1 MKDVF
6 TTKVTLF
13 PSDLMPKT
21 DGVMPLWDRVAE
33 ISLTPSEGYRRVR
46 RSAAMLGLA
55 LSMGASGLVLSSK
68 ATAETRAATPETTI
82 SNVERVPATTEAQP
96 VTTLSSPVALRS
108 QTPSPSTVKIAS
120 LNAASDAPQAIAVIP
135 PLEVSSTP
143 STLASAS
150 PSKSPLL
157 QPIALKN
164 SSNHATAEQPVALAS
179 PATSTPVTVSDVSQ
193 PIQVIPAPDIQG
205 TLAPAAQQAGVV
217 TLPAPVAAA
226 PQTGSLPP
234 LARPI
239 PIQVPAPEQQA
250 PPTAIA
256 PIKREE
262 TEIKATNQTPTANSN
277 LPALQPVTESVTPRT
292 TVKSLEAPV
301 AIAVIPPATVPETTP
316 ILQRSATNRPIPSTA
331 SEVTPVVNTPAPP
344 QIINPVAETTVTSY
358 QVQSGDTLN
367 NIARD
372 HGISKQELIEVNGL
386 DNPNLIRPSQKL
398 VIPSLAKNTLLAT
411 TQPQLSSEAVTP
423 EAVQA
428 DHVSVP
434 KSVPKIVNTSV
445 SSRVTTTVKADQP
458 IPIAVEMPASPY
470 TAQLKSEVAS
480 IPVAQTPKAQPG
492 TQRPMVVSQAADQDT
507 LDEAVNPEWQDERVL
522 PRSYTAPRA
531 SFNQLQQRYRPTVRH
546 SGLANSPII
555 GTAPANPQD
564 YNDSIRLPVGQEV
577 SPELPPLNA
586 PQMPEMPTQYTSH
599 IWPARGVLT
608 SGFGRRWGRMHK
620 GIDIAAP
627 VGTPI
632 FASAPGE
639 VIAAGW
645 NSGGFGNLVKI
656 RHYDGSVT
664 YYAHN
669 SRILVRP
676 GQIVAQGEQVAE
688 MGSTGRSTGPHLHFE
703 IRPNGEDAINPIAL
717 LPQR

>member
-13 PSDLMPKT
+13 PSDLKPAM
-21 DGVMPLWDRVAE
+21 DGILPLRDRVAE
-33 ISLTPSEGYRRVR
+33 MSLTPSEGYRRVR

-55 LSMGASGLVLSSK
+55 LSMGASGLFLSSK
-68 ATAETRAATPETTI
+68 ATATTRATTPETTV
-82 SNVERVPATTEAQP
+82 SNIERVPATSQASSV
-96 VTTLSSPVALRS
+96 VTLASPVILRS
-108 QTPSPSTVKIAS
+108 PNQAPSTVTIVS
-120 LNAASDAPQAIAVIP
+120 LDKTTEAPQAIAVIP
-135 PLEVSSTP
+135 PLEVKSSA
-143 STLASAS
+143 STVVSAS

-164 SSNHATAEQPVALAS
+164 SSDEQPVALAS
-179 PATSTPVTVSDVSQ
+179 PAATPTVTVSDVSQ
-193 PIQVIPAPDIQG
+193 PIQVIPAPDVEG

-217 TLPAPVAAA
+217 APQTTVAVV
-226 PQTGSLPP
+226 PQTGSMAP

-250 PPTAIA
+250 TPTVSA

-262 TEIKATNQTPTANSN
+262 TEIKATPQSPTASSS
-277 LPALQPVTESVTPRT
+277 LPTTQPASDSVTNRT
-292 TVKSLEAPV
+292 TVKPLEAPV
-301 AIAVIPPATVPETTP
+301 AIAVIPPATVNETAP
-316 ILQRSATNRPIPSTA
+316 ILQSSAKTLPVAPTTA
-331 SEVTPVVNTPAPP
+331 SVTPVVNPPVPP
-344 QIINPVAETTVTSY
+344 QVINPRAESAPTSY

-367 NIARD
+367 SIARD
-372 HGISKQELIEVNGL
+372 HGISKQELIQANEL
-386 DNPNLIRPSQKL
+386 DDPNLIRANQKL
-398 VIPSLAKNTLLAT
+398 VIPNLAKKTLLVAA
-411 TQPQLSSEAVTP
+411 QPQISPEAVTQEVV
-423 EAVQA
+423 EADNTPTTV
-428 DHVSVP
+428 
-434 KSVPKIVNTSV
+434 VNPTIASNTTTSV
-445 SSRVTTTVKADQP
+445 ESNQAIS
-458 IPIAVEMPASPY
+458 IAVEMPATPY
-470 TAQLKSEVAS
+470 TAQLKAEIAS
-480 IPVAQTPKAQPG
+480 IPGAQKPTVQQGQQLPL
-492 TQRPMVVSQAADQDT
+492 VVSQATNQDSQ
-507 LDEAVNPEWQDERVL
+507 DEVINPEWQDERVV
-522 PRSYTAPRA
+522 PRSYTAPR
-531 SFNQLQQRYRPTVRH
+531 SSLNQLQQRYRPTVRQ

-555 GTAPANPQD
+555 GTAPTNPED

-586 PQMPEMPTQYTSH
+586 PQMPEMPTQYTSY

-608 SGFGRRWGRMHK
+608 SGFGRRWGRMHR

-645 NSGGFGNLVKI
+645 NPGGFGNLVKI

-669 SRILVRP
+669 SRILVRT

>member
-13 PSDLMPKT
+13 PSDLMPAT
-21 DGVMPLWDRVAE
+21 DGVLPLWDRVAE
-33 ISLTPSEGYRRVR
+33 MSLTPSEGYRRVR

-68 ATAETRAATPETTI
+68 ATATTRAITPETTI
-82 SNVERVPATTEAQP
+82 SNIERVPATAQTEP
-96 VTTLSSPVALRS
+96 VSPLSSPVVLRSKS
-108 QTPSPSTVKIAS
+108 QTPSTVTIAS
-120 LNAASDAPQAIAVIP
+120 LNNASDAPQAIAVIP
-135 PLEVSSTP
+135 PLEVSSP
-143 STLASAS
+143 ASTVVSPS

-164 SSNHATAEQPVALAS
+164 ASAEQPVALAS
-179 PATSTPVTVSDVSQ
+179 PAATPPVSVSDVSQ
-193 PIQVIPAPDIQG
+193 PIQVIPAPDVEG
-205 TLAPAAQQAGVV
+205 TLAPAAQQAGVI
-217 TLPAPVAAA
+217 APQATVAAS
-226 PQTGSLPP
+226 PQTGSMPP

-262 TEIKATNQTPTANSN
+262 TEIQATNQSPTAHSS
-277 LPALQPVTESVTPRT
+277 LPAIQPAPVSAPERT
-292 TVKSLEAPV
+292 AAKSLEAPV
-301 AIAVIPPATVPETTP
+301 AIAVIPPATVSETTP
-316 ILQRSATNRPIPSTA
+316 ILQRSAKTLPVAPTNPFVAPA
-331 SEVTPVVNTPAPP
+331 VNTPAPP
-344 QIINPVAETTVTSY
+344 QIINPVAESTPTPTSY

-367 NIARD
+367 SIARD
-372 HGISKQELIEVNGL
+372 HGISKQELIQANGL
-386 DNPNLIRPSQKL
+386 DNPNLIRANQKL
-398 VIPSLAKNTLLAT
+398 VLPNLAKKSLLVAS
-411 TQPQLSSEAVTP
+411 QPQISSAVVTQ
-423 EAVQA
+423 EVVQA
-428 DHVSVP
+428 DNAPRPTVVKP
-434 KSVPKIVNTSV
+434 SV
-445 SSRVTTTVKADQP
+445 SLKTTTPAESNQA
-458 IPIAVEMPASPY
+458 IPIAVEMPTTPY
-470 TAQLKSEVAS
+470 TAQLKEEIAS
-480 IPVAQTPKAQPG
+480 IPA
-492 TQRPMVVSQAADQDT
+492 TQRATVQPRTPVSIVVSQATNQDGP
-507 LDEAVNPEWQDERVL
+507 DEAINPEWQDERVS
-522 PRSYTAPRA
+522 PRSNTAPR
-531 SFNQLQQRYRPTVRH
+531 SSLNQLQQRYRPTVRQ

-555 GTAPANPQD
+555 GTAPTNAED

-586 PQMPEMPTQYTSH
+586 PQMPEMPTQYTSY

-608 SGFGRRWGRMHK
+608 SGFGRRWGRMHR

-645 NSGGFGNLVKI
+645 NSGGYGNLVKI

-664 YYAHN
+664 YYGHN
-669 SRILVRP
+669 SRVLVRT

-703 IRPNGEDAINPIAL
+703 IRPNGEDAINPIAF